1 MKKALLALA
10 LMTATTIPPALSQTL
25 PPLIDREIF
34 FGDPEVRG
42 AQLSPDGK
50 WMTFIK
56 NYNEIPNVW
65 IKKIDEPFEKGRPLT
80 NDKRPIPGYFWSKDG
95 KYILYMQDKGGNEN
109 YNIYAVNPNDP
120 ADPATGVP
128 KERNLTPRENV
139 VAYIMGVSE
148 KDPDLLF
155 VGMNDRDPSWHDLYS
170 LRIST
175 GELKLMSKNT
185 DRISGY
191 VFDWD
196 DKLRMATRSN
206 ADGSTDIL
214 TYQPD
219 GSYKKI
225 YSAALFE
232 SATPY
237 YFTPDNKKV
246 YLVTNTG
253 ASRDLTELHLMD
265 PATGATVFVEKD
277 PDGKVDFGGLNIS
290 DKTHQPIAS
299 IYTENKPRIY
309 WKDKTYEEHY
319 KHLQKEFP
327 GKEISFASSNKNEDL
342 FLISV
347 YSDTDPGAVYLYD
360 MKTRKTTFQYR
371 PRKGLNPDLLAPM
384 QIISYPSSDGLTI
397 PAYLTLPQGSTGK
410 NLPLVVNPHG
420 GPWARDYWGYN
431 SYAQFLANRGYAV
444 LQMNF
449 RGSTGYGKKFI
460 DAGNKQWSK
469 LMQDDITWGVKYLT
483 DKGIVDKKRVAIF
496 GGSYGGYAT
505 LAGLTFTPDVY
516 AAGVDVVGPSNLIT
530 LLKSIPPYWE
540 SGRKEFTERMGDYD
554 TPEGEAFL
562 KSISPLTHV
571 DKIKAPLMV
580 VQGAND
586 PRVKKHESDQIVVAM
601 REKKLPVE
609 YLLAMDEGH
618 GFHDTK
624 NNMAYLAATE
634 KFLATHLGGRYQES
648 MSPEIAERLEKIT
661 VDINSVKVETAPTA
675 AISPLKT
682 VATPTEKIVVY
693 DMILEAQGQK
703 MNFDYN
709 VALKKDG
716 ANWKVT
722 ENAKTP
728 FGEMKQE
735 ALVSG
740 KDFTVMN
747 KMIEQGPMKITYT
760 INGEA
765 IIGDM
770 EVNGSKQPINAGAA
784 GKTFFA
790 ADEAVG
796 QFLALLPLDKGYAT
810 SYTSFD
816 PQTMEAKDYM
826 VSVVDNEKIT
836 VPKGTAD
843 CIKIELYE
851 KSDPSKKSYVW
862 INAASKTVY
871 QMQVDGG
878 QAKYTFQLK

>member
-1 MKKALLALA
+1 MKKTLLALA
-10 LMTATTIPPALSQTL
+10 LMAATALPALSQTL
-25 PPLIDREIF
+25 PPIIDREKF

-56 NYNEIPNVW
+56 NYNGIPNIW
-65 IKKIDEPFEKGRPLT
+65 IKKIDEPFEKGKPLT
-80 NDKRPIPGYFWSKDG
+80 SDKRPIPGYFWSKDG

-109 YNIYAVNPNDP
+109 YNIYAVNPNDAP
-120 ADPATGVP
+120 DASTGVP

-175 GELKLMSKNT
+175 GELKLMSENK

-191 VFDWD
+191 VFDWA

-232 SATPY
+232 TANPY
-237 YFTPDNKKV
+237 YFTPDNSKV
-246 YLVTNTG
+246 YLVSNTG
-253 ASRDLTELHLMD
+253 TSRDLTELLLMD
-265 PATGATVFVEKD
+265 PATGATTFVEKD
-277 PDGKVDFGGLNIS
+277 PENKVDFGGLNVS
-290 DKTHQPIAS
+290 DKTHEPIAS

-309 WKDKTYEEHY
+309 WKNKDYETHY

-360 MKTRKTTFQYR
+360 MKTKKATFQYR
-371 PRKGLNPDLLAPM
+371 PRKELKPEELAPM
-384 QIISYPSSDGLTI
+384 QVISYPSSDGLMI
-397 PAYLTLPQGSTGK
+397 PAYLTLPKGSDGK

-469 LMQDDITWGVKYLT
+469 LMQDDITWGVKYLA

-571 DKIKAPLMV
+571 DKIKAPLLV

-634 KFLATHLGGRYQES
+634 KFLAKHLGGRYQES
-648 MSPEIAERLEKIT
+648 MSPEIAERLKKIT
-661 VDINSVKVETAPTA
+661 VDINGVKLDAAPSA
-675 AISPLKT
+675 SALSPLKIT
-682 VATPTEKIVVY
+682 GAPSEKNLVY
-693 DMILEAQGQK
+693 DMTIEAQGQK
-703 MNFDYN
+703 VNFDYN
-709 VALKKDG
+709 VAIKKDN

-722 ENAKTP
+722 ESAKTP
-728 FGEMKQE
+728 FGDMKQE
-735 ALVSG
+735 ATVSG
-740 KDFTVMN
+740 KDYTLISKV
-747 KMIEQGPMKITYT
+747 IEQGPAKISY
-760 INGEA
+760 A
-765 IIGDM
+765 VQGDNITGNVDAM
-770 EVNGSKQPINAGAA
+770 GNTQPINASVA
-784 GKTFFA
+784 GKTLFA
-790 ADEAVG
+790 AEEAAG
-796 QFLALLPLDKGYAT
+796 QFLALLSLDKGYTT

-816 PQTMEAKDYM
+816 AQTMEPKDYI
-826 VSVVDNEKIT
+826 VTVLDDEKVT
-836 VPKGTAD
+836 VPKGSAT
-843 CIKIELYE
+843 CKKIELYE
-851 KSDPSKKSYVW
+851 KGDPSKKSYCW
-862 INAASKTVY
+862 IDAASKTVY
-871 QMQVDGG
+871 KMEIDGG
-878 QAKYTFQLK
+878 QMKYNFQLK